1 MVTSDKQ
8 VSKPRQS
15 AETTSDNTNPSRSPP
30 GRRPGAEPTTLP
42 TQLTAVH
49 AQYVQSLSAA
59 PIATQTRRAYASRI
73 RQYLLWIAA
82 ADLDADPLSSA
93 AGRDGAVRDY
103 RTHLQTVTRRS
114 PATINTTLAT
124 LSDFYTRLGLGPA
137 NARRLDLPQHA
148 PRALSNRDGTRWLR
162 AVQRRLNPRDRVL
175 ALLPFYAGLRIS
187 ETVALNLDDITLSAR
202 KGLIIVRAGKG
213 QRYREVPA
221 HNELRAE
228 LAIWINDERSS
239 WPHADTT
246 QALLLNHHGVRLGVR
261 GAANVL
267 TDIAADAGLQDDF
280 STHVLRHTFG
290 TNLVRGGHD
299 LVLVAELMGHT
310 RLETTRGYALPTTAD
325 RENAINTL
333 PTDR

>member
-1 MVTSDKQ
+1 VTSDKR
-8 VSKPRQS
+8 VGKTRQPG
-15 AETTSDNTNPSRSPP
+15 ETTSDNTNRARSTSRP
-30 GRRPGAEPTTLP
+30 RPNAEPTDLP
-42 TQLTAVH
+42 EHLAAVH
-49 AQYVQSLSAA
+49 TQYVQELAGAPVSA
-59 PIATQTRRAYASRI
+59 QTRRAYASRI
-73 RQYLLWIAA
+73 RQYLLWIAS
-82 ADLDADPLSSA
+82 ADVDADPLSSA
-93 AGRDGAVRDY
+93 ATRDSAVRDY

-124 LSDFYTRLGLGPA
+124 LGDFYTRLGLGPP
-137 NARRLDLPQHA
+137 NARRLDLPQQA
-148 PRALSNRDGTRWLR
+148 PRALCSRDGTRWLR

-187 ETVALNLDDITLSAR
+187 ETVALNLDDIKLSAR

-221 HNELRAE
+221 HNELRGE
-228 LAIWINDERSS
+228 LAIWINDERPS
-239 WPHADTT
+239 WPHTETT
-246 QALLLNHHGVRLGVR
+246 EALLLNHHGGRLGTR
-261 GAANVL
+261 GAATIL
-267 TDIAADAGLQDDF
+267 ADIAADAGLHDDF
-280 STHVLRHTFG
+280 TTHVLRHTFG

-310 RLETTRGYALPTTAD
+310 RLETTRGYARPTTAD